1 MKLAKLSLAAI
12 MAAGAFSVANATPLT
27 DAIKGVNLSGYGYY
41 RFHDASGA
49 EAYSK
54 VEIRAGLTGAV
65 NENVQYYVR
74 ATMDRA
80 TKTNAA
86 VGKGSFLVDRAV
98 MTYSGFKYTKVM
110 LGRMYTGSPL
120 DDTDAVGLKVLVS
133 PMGGLTLAGAYFT
146 DNSAVT
152 NALTAVAAIYSNK
165 MFNARAWFVK
175 MDPENSNASVLDGA
189 KFIFVE
195 GGANVGPV
203 SVKAQYAQKNP
214 DAALAPTAKTLR
226 LQVSGKFGPA
236 AVRVGYVSNN
246 KRAGD
251 VTVDGSAEGDN
262 DLIYGGIYGLVQI
275 NEADESAY
283 FGEVKGAFGPVSV
296 KVGYVSY
303 DNGTFDD
310 QYYGQVGYKVTKKF
324 STYFRY
330 GSASPVAAGADDKTL
345 ARFQATYSF

>member
-12 MAAGAFSVANATPLT
+12 MAAGAFSFASATPLT

-41 RFHDASGA
+41 RFHDASGS

-65 NENVQYYVR
+65 NENVQYFVR

-80 TKTNAA
+80 TSTNA
-86 VGKGSFLVDRAV
+86 VLGKGSFLVDRAV
-98 MTYSGFKYTKVM
+98 MTYSGFANTKVM

-133 PMGGLTLAGAYFT
+133 PMSGLTLAGAYFT

-165 MFNARAWFVK
+165 MFNARAWYVK
-175 MDPENSNASVLDGA
+175 ADSENSSANNGG

-203 SVKAQYAQKNP
+203 AVKAQYAQANP
-214 DAALAPTAKTLR
+214 DATLDPTASTLR

-236 AVRVGYVSNN
+236 AVRVGYVNN
-246 KRAGD
+246 DKDAGD
-251 VTVDGSAEGDN
+251 VTIDGSAEGDN

-275 NEADESAY
+275 NQKDESAY

-310 QYYGQVGYKVTKKF
+310 QYYGQVGYNVSKKL

-345 ARFQATYSF
+345 ARFQAQYNF